1 MKNKRKMMSM
11 IILVIAIV
19 LVVFTYINANNS
31 YEEKII
37 SKPNKV
43 IKEMTQLQ

>member
-1 MKNKRKMMSM
+1 MKNKRKIMSM

-37 SKPNKV
+37 S
-43 IKEMTQLQ
+43 